1 MQEQG
6 KGKLLTP
13 AEVAEIWNERARGMG
28 YPDTNYT
35 RFSVRQRHR
44 KGKAGKEFVPALQTP
59 MGYLYWE
66 KDAREIPLYPNKS
79 RRQITAKM
87 RAVKPKLDAA

>member
-6 KGKLLTP
+6 KGRLLTP
-13 AEVAEIWNERARGMG
+13 AEVADIWNERAREMG
-28 YPDTNYT
+28 FPDTNYN

-44 KGKAGKEFVPALQTP
+44 KGRAGFVPALQTP

-66 KDAREIPLYPNKS
+66 KDAREIKLYPQKS
-79 RRQITAKM
+79 RHQITAKM
-87 RAVKPKLDAA
+87 KVVKPEKDAA